1 MNCSYILS
9 ILLLANNIVGIVL
22 LYQNGTH
29 IFKMKTNMT
38 IEEINAQINF
48 VNTKLANEKN
58 PEARNKLLNQ
68 LKVLNL
74 KKEIETIKQQIQQ
87 LST

>member
-1 MNCSYILS
+1 M
-9 ILLLANNIVGIVL
+9 GIVL

-29 IFKMKTNMT
+29 LFKMKHTMT
-38 IEEINAQINF
+38 IEELNAQINY
-48 VNTKLANEKN
+48 VNTKLSNEKN